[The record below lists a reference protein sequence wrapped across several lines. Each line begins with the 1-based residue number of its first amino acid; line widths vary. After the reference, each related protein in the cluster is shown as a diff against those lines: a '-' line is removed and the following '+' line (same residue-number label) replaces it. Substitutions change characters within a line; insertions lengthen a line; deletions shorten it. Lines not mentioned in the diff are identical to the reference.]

1 MLKSIFHV
9 RLNTKPF
16 HKENYDA
23 IIVRLSAIY
32 HIVVA
37 RGQKLKGDDQFSNV
51 NSSAFVRDTTK
62 YWIHPDNITE
72 VKLVIMKHLPVLL
85 FNTKKEYEDNDSAIS
100 SVYVDND
107 AFECYQGRLEKTD
120 MAQAIRIR

>member
-1 MLKSIFHV
+1 MLKTIFHV
-9 RLNTKPF
+9 RLNSKPF

-23 IIVRLSAIY
+23 IIVRLSSIY
-32 HIVVA
+32 HTVIL
-37 RGQKLKGDDQFSNV
+37 RGKKHTGDEKFANWG
-51 NSSAFVRDTTK
+51 SSAFVRDTTK

-85 FNTKKEYEDNDSAIS
+85 FNTKKEYEENDSAIS
-100 SVYVDND
+100 SVYVDNEE
-107 AFECYQGRLEKTD
+107 FECYQGRLEKSD